1 MQDHVADVLVERE
14 ALSQRTP
21 AGLVI
26 SVAAHAAA
34 FFFLIFSPHR
44 EPTTV
49 ERPRVIT
56 MRLAP
61 AGGQPPAKSPSR
73 PAPAR
78 PAAATV
84 AQPVAKPVV
93 ELPVPAAPIANVQP
107 PPSKP
112 AKTDPART
120 GEKSVFGS
128 AGKPAPASTPAPAVA
143 APAAGGSQG
152 IGTQSASGSG
162 TFAVPGVGS
171 AGVTGL
177 EGGDF
182 PYDVYI
188 DRMTTRIGGNW
199 FRPGSAGDMI
209 TRVHFIIERD
219 GRIRDAKI
227 EESSGNRTF
236 DRAALRAVIESSPLP
251 PLPGQ
256 YSGRYLGVYLTFH

>member
-1 MQDHVADVLVERE
+1 MQDRVAEVLLERE
-14 ALSQRTP
+14 SIGRQNP

-26 SVAAHAAA
+26 SVALHGAV

-44 EPTTV
+44 EQTV

-61 AGGQPPAKSPSR
+61 SGGQQPSRTTASARREASRQPVATPSR
-73 PAPAR
+73 PPLPAPSIAPAI
-78 PAAATV
+78 PS
-84 AQPVAKPVV
+84 AQTPAKP
-93 ELPVPAAPIANVQP
+93 
-107 PPSKP
+107 
-112 AKTDPART
+112 DPART
-120 GEKSVFGS
+120 GEKSVFGT
-128 AGKPAPASTPAPAVA
+128 AGKPAPARSATPAPA
-143 APAAGGSQG
+143 PPTAAGVP
-152 IGTQSASGSG
+152 GTSSSSGSG
-162 TFAVPGVGS
+162 TFAIPGVGS

-188 DRMTTRIGGNW
+188 DRMTTRIGSNW
-199 FRPGSAGDMI
+199 LRPGVSGELI

-219 GRIRDAKI
+219 GRIRDAEI
-227 EESSGNRTF
+227 EEASGNRTF
-236 DRAALRAVIESSPLP
+236 DRAAIRAVIESSPLP